1 MDLKLVESIYQAT
14 IPSPIGDIFLR
25 YSEDSI
31 IALNFESNYLNK
43 IILNEQNQ
51 VFINTKK
58 QLESYF
64 SRTLK
69 QFNLKLSPN
78 GTNFQKA
85 VWSELMKIPFG
96 TTISYQQIAENLGGK
111 DKTRAVASAIAKNP
125 ILLLIPCHRVIG
137 SNGKITGFSGGLSR
151 KRALLDLE
159 SNQFVF

>member
-14 IPSPIGDIFLR
+14 IPSPIGDIFLK
-25 YSEDSI
+25 YSDDSI
-31 IALNFESNYLNK
+31 IALNFESDSLDKHLLN
-43 IILNEQNQ
+43 IENQ
-51 VFINTKK
+51 LFINTKT

-69 QFNLKLSPN
+69 QFELKVSPN
-78 GTNFQKA
+78 GTKFQKA
-85 VWSELMKIPFG
+85 VWSEMMKIPFG

-111 DKTRAVASAIAKNP
+111 EKTRAVASAIAKNP

-137 SNGKITGFSGGLSR
+137 SNGKLTGFSGGLNR